1 MVACHVMLYCHCTEK
16 GIEMKIVTALVLLM
30 AFATIAF
37 AADPPKEADTVDYSM
52 DAPSRIVIDGELTES
67 SPTWHRWRPASYS
80 ELGLNCDLVMTS
92 DYTTEPYF
100 DMYCFNVANEEPV
113 EFIVDSADF
122 DTVIY
127 LYCDPF
133 DPMAP
138 TENAIYMDD
147 DDGEG
152 LLSAIT
158 YENGVTLMPG
168 NDYYF
173 II

>member
-1 MVACHVMLYCHCTEK
+1 
-16 GIEMKIVTALVLLM
+16 MKIVTALVLLM

-100 DMYCFNVANEEPV
+100 DMYCFNVADERAGGV
-113 EFIVDSADF
+113 RGGQCRFRHRHLS
-122 DTVIY
+122 
-127 LYCDPF
+127 
-133 DPMAP
+133 
-138 TENAIYMDD
+138 
-147 DDGEG
+147 
-152 LLSAIT
+152 LLRSVRSH
-158 YENGVTLMPG
+158 GSDRKCHLHG
-168 NDYYF
+168 
-173 II
+173 